1 MKGYTANIEKL
12 TLANNNFR
20 TVLYTA
26 SHCQLVVMT
35 IPPGSAIGEEVHEE
49 NDQFF
54 RIEKGT
60 GQVIIDGVS
69 HDIADGSAVIVPAGA
84 KHNLINSSA
93 TEPLRLYTL
102 YSPPHHI
109 DAIVH
114 RTKEEAMKDDEAYD
128 GVPTE

>member
-1 MKGYTANIEKL
+1 MKGYIANIEKL

-35 IPPGSAIGEEVHEE
+35 ISPGSDIGEEVHEE

-54 RIEKGT
+54 RVEKGT
-60 GQVIIDGVS
+60 GQVIIDGVA

-102 YSPPHHI
+102 YSPPHHM

-114 RTKEEAMKDDEAYD
+114 RTKEEAMSDDEAYD

>member
-1 MKGYTANIEKL
+1 MKGYIANIEKL

-35 IPPGSAIGEEVHEE
+35 IPPGSDIGEEVHAE

-54 RIEKGT
+54 RVEKGT
-60 GQVIIDGVS
+60 GQVIIDGVA

-102 YSPPHHI
+102 YSPPHHM

>member
-1 MKGYTANIEKL
+1 MRGYIANIEKL

-35 IPPGSAIGEEVHEE
+35 IPPGSDIGEEVHKE

-54 RIEKGT
+54 RVEKGT
-60 GQVIIDGVS
+60 GQVVIDGVTHEIS
-69 HDIADGSAVIVPAGA
+69 DGMAIVVPAGA
-84 KHNLINSSA
+84 THNLVNTSP
-93 TEPLRLYTL
+93 TESLRLYTL
-102 YSPPHHI
+102 YSPPHHV

-114 RTKEEAMKDDEAYD
+114 RTKEEAQKDDEAYD
-128 GVPTE
+128 GVTTE